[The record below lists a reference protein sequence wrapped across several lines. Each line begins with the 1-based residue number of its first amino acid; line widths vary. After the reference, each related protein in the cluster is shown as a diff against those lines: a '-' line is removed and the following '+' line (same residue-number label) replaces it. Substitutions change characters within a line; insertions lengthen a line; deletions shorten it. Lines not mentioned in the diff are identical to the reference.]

1 MARTELVTGAAG
13 FIGAALSQRL
23 LQQVDRVVG
32 LDNMNDYYDPSLKQA
47 RLRQIEAIASEDA
60 WRFLE
65 MAFEDGDALMDGV
78 IRC

>member
-47 RLRQIEAIASEDA
+47 RLRQIEAIASDDA
-60 WRFLE
+60 LRFLE
-65 MAFEDGDALMDGV
+65 MALEDGDALMDGV